1 VRFRTYADYAN
12 ATFDESFLKEELAD
26 ALVVKSETFANS
38 YLENLGDGKFKLSAL
53 PRTAQTA
60 PMYGVIAG
68 DFNRDDLPDILSVG
82 NFYSGEVFS
91 GRYDASIGWLLEG
104 DGKGNFHPVKVEAS
118 GFFVKGDA
126 KGMATLNLADKEL
139 IITTIN
145 NGPIKVQALSRE
157 DNRVYDPG
165 PGDISALI
173 KRGDGSL
180 QKVEFF
186 YGSGYLSQSSRI
198 LPIPD
203 EAVSVLI
210 LDTEGKETEILPLP

>member
-1 VRFRTYADYAN
+1 
-12 ATFDESFLKEELAD
+12 
-26 ALVVKSETFANS
+26 
-38 YLENLGDGKFKLSAL
+38 
-53 PRTAQTA
+53 
-60 PMYGVIAG
+60 
-68 DFNRDDLPDILSVG
+68 
-82 NFYSGEVFS
+82 
-91 GRYDASIGWLLEG
+91 
-104 DGKGNFHPVKVEAS
+104 
-118 GFFVKGDA
+118 
-126 KGMATLNLADKEL
+126 MATLNLADKEL